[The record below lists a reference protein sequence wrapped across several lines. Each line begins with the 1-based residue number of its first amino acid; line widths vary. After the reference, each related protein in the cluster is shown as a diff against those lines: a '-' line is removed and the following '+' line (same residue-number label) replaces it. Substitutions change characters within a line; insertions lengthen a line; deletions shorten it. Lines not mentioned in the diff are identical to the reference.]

1 MESPDLTPDSKKKED
16 LRRGD
21 EIFISSENNF
31 CAVGNHRVGKSD
43 TEEADM
49 DKFRGN

>member
-1 MESPDLTPDSKKKED
+1 MESPDLTLGSKKKKKKRN

-31 CAVGNHRVGKSD
+31 CAVGNHRVAKSD
-43 TEEADM
+43 TEE
-49 DKFRGN
+49 GVVG